1 MGHLIK
7 VDIIILAL
15 STKRYTKSWSE
26 YPVPLKDA
34 CINQNQNQNRNP
46 ITPKPVKQKQK
57 TPIEKSPRHAVPQPS
72 LLKSTN

>member
-15 STKRYTKSWSE
+15 STKRYKKSWSE

-34 CINQNQNQNRNP
+34 CINQNQNQNENP

-57 TPIEKSPRHAVPQPS
+57 TPIENSPRHAVPQPS
-72 LLKSTN
+72 LLKTTN